1 MLINSHLQGGGGGL
15 HYLFIRKAQG
25 ALLRVNSSRLRSK
38 KALMVKVKC
47 SRHSV
52 ALKNGMCLG
61 RKEQH
66 KRKVI
71 QESGQIVAHNGE
83 KVEEAFLLR

>member
-1 MLINSHLQGGGGGL
+1 MLLNSHLQGVCGARAPL
-15 HYLFIRKAQG
+15 LVYKEAQG
-25 ALLRVNSSRLRSK
+25 VLLQVNSSRLSSK

-47 SRHSV
+47 SHHSV
-52 ALKNGMCLG
+52 ALKNGTHVG
-61 RKEQH
+61 RKEWC

-83 KVEEAFLLR
+83 KL